1 MLMPRIN
8 ALKMTKETLTW
19 VAPSVGIPTLR
30 YFQDSKE
37 QRRELFIR
45 DAATYSLGAVTYLV
59 LFYGGKRAMGHFF
72 PKVKD
77 DLKEFI
83 PFVAGLAAN
92 ILYSG
97 IGAVRLS
104 KYLSGKTT
112 KPEATPSQPFTQPV
126 WPPLTPISS
135 NATPNTGSNRIYL
148 QA

>member
-1 MLMPRIN
+1 MPPIN

-19 VAPSVGIPTLR
+19 VAPSVGIPSLR

-72 PKVKD
+72 PKMKEE
-77 DLKEFI
+77 LKEFI
-83 PFVAGLAAN
+83 PFLVALAAN
-92 ILYSG
+92 ITYSG

-104 KYLSGKTT
+104 KYLSGKTA
-112 KPEATPSQPFTQPV
+112 KPEAPPGQPFPQAA
-126 WPPLTPISS
+126 WPPFTPISS
-135 NATPNTGSNRIYL
+135 NATPNTSSNRIYL